1 MRSFS
6 INWPTIS
13 VLVAICSLS
22 WANAAL
28 AADAARGKYL
38 AETCMGCHAVKG
50 YYNVYPSYRVPK
62 LGGQGAKYIE
72 SALKAYKTGER
83 LHGTMNANADNLS
96 NEDMAD
102 VGAFFESHGE

>member
-1 MRSFS
+1 MKL
-6 INWPTIS
+6 PTIS
-13 VLVAICSLS
+13 VLVAIFSLGGTNS
-22 WANAAL
+22 VL
-28 AADAARGKYL
+28 AADAARGESL

-72 SALKAYKTGER
+72 SALKAYKSGER
-83 LHGTMNANADNLS
+83 SHGTMNANADNLS

-102 VGAFFESHGE
+102 IGAFFESHGE